1 MLKGNFIK
9 ISNVDDDIVE
19 RIDLRYKKLGYK
31 SRNEFLLHMLK
42 EIALGKEKEKIFYAE
57 LKKRELIVNAIN
69 YNSKV
74 LSYFLKE
81 SGLNIDDLYK
91 SPNLKNDDFE
101 FELLDN
107 FEIEKDEVGTEEI
120 RIRRVKRSV
129 LKRLDYLFKK
139 ANFKNRNEFLLDIL
153 EGICI
158 RHDIKSFKL
167 DEEYRTN
174 KFEKILELNTEAIT
188 KFIEFCFADL
198 EMEENFNG

>member
-31 SRNEFLLHMLK
+31 SRNEFLLYMLK

-57 LKKRELIVNAIN
+57 LKKREVIVNAIN

-74 LSYFLKE
+74 LAYFLKE
-81 SGLNIDDLYK
+81 NGLNIDDLYK
-91 SPNLKNDDFE
+91 SPNLKKDDFE
-101 FELLDN
+101 FELLDD
-107 FEIEKDEVGTEEI
+107 FEIEKDELGTEEI

-139 ANFKNRNEFLLDIL
+139 ANFKSRNEFLLDIL

-188 KFIEFCFADL
+188 KFIEFCFADFD
-198 EMEENFNG
+198 MEEFYE

>member
-1 MLKGNFIK
+1 MSGNYVMIRD
-9 ISNVDDDIVE
+9 VDDDIVE

-31 SRNEFLLHMLK
+31 SRNEFLLHILK

-57 LKKRELIVNAIN
+57 LKKREVIVNAIN
-69 YNSKV
+69 YNSKI
-74 LSYFLKE
+74 LAHFLKE
-81 SGLNIDDLYK
+81 NGLNIDDLYK

-101 FELLDN
+101 FELLDE
-107 FEIEKDEVGTEEI
+107 FEIEKDEVGVKEI
-120 RIRRVKRSV
+120 KIKKVKPTI
-129 LKRLDYLFKK
+129 LKRLDYLVKK
-139 ANFKNRNEFLLDIL
+139 SNFKNRNEFLLDML

-188 KFIEFCFADL
+188 KFIEFCFADFD
-198 EMEENFNG
+198 MEEFYE

>member
-1 MLKGNFIK
+1 
-9 ISNVDDDIVE
+9 
-19 RIDLRYKKLGYK
+19 
-31 SRNEFLLHMLK
+31 RNEFLLHMLK

-57 LKKRELIVNAIN
+57 LKKREVIVNAIN

-74 LSYFLKE
+74 LAYFLKE

-101 FELLDN
+101 FELLDE
-107 FEIEKDEVGTEEI
+107 FEIEKDEVGAEEI
-120 RIRRVKRSV
+120 RIRKVKRSV
-129 LKRLDYLFKK
+129 VKRLDYLFKK
-139 ANFKNRNEFLLDIL
+139 SNFKNRNEFLIDML

-188 KFIEFCFADL
+188 KFIEFCFADFD
-198 EMEENFNG
+198 MEEFYE

>member
-57 LKKRELIVNAIN
+57 LKKREVIVNAIN

-74 LSYFLKE
+74 LAHFLKE
-81 SGLNIDDLYK
+81 NGLNIDDLYK
-91 SPNLKNDDFE
+91 SPNLKSDDFE
-101 FELLDN
+101 FELLDG

-120 RIRRVKRSV
+120 RIRKVKKSV
-129 LKRLDYLFKK
+129 VKRLDYLFKK
-139 ANFKNRNEFLLDIL
+139 SNFKNRNEFLLDML

-174 KFEKILELNTEAIT
+174 KFEKILELNTEAII
-188 KFIEFCFADL
+188 KFIEFCFANFD
-198 EMEENFNG
+198 MEEFYE